1 MRLYSVNELLTRSLV
16 AFFKTFSFLFILQT
30 LRKKEEKKEGE
41 RKKKKEK
48 KNGGGGGGTILF
60 GFFTDSVLVTR
71 KLVLNA
77 KTVSRT
83 RTLQVQISVFT
94 NLHQLQ
100 VTDLN
105 FSLGHTAHST
115 YETEGERERML
126 SVN

>member
-30 LRKKEEKKEGE
+30 LRKKEKKKKRGRE
-41 RKKKKEK
+41 KKKKEK
-48 KNGGGGGGTILF
+48 KNRGGGGTILF

-94 NLHQLQ
+94 NLH
-100 VTDLN
+100 
-105 FSLGHTAHST
+105 
-115 YETEGERERML
+115 
-126 SVN
+126 